1 MPRHALATLG
11 LLFSGAA
18 VSGPSP
24 YSHPRSLPA
33 PSDVVEFT
41 GPRGSVT
48 PNLAAVSGG
57 RLVLTWLE
65 PLPDTGRYAFR
76 FAVREPG
83 GAWSRPATIREGKD
97 FFVNWADFGSLA
109 ETGDGR
115 WVAHWL
121 QKTAAAPYAYHV
133 MLSIS
138 SDRGTTWSTPVR
150 AHQDSSTTE
159 HGFVAM
165 SGGPSGL
172 DLVWLDGRNM
182 AGEERGAMTIRT
194 RTLGTGNRLA
204 AEVELDARTCEC
216 CQTALARGPDG
227 LIAAYRDRSDA
238 EIRDIAV
245 IRQVGGRW
253 QAPQVVAK
261 DNWEYKAC
269 PVNGPALAALERR
282 VDLAWFTGVNGEP
295 RVWLVRSADG
305 GASFGRRIRI
315 DQGQTLGRVDVEPL
329 GDGAVL
335 VAWLEGQS
343 DREAAW
349 QVRRVTDDGAGPART
364 VATVPRARL
373 AGFPRLA
380 RTPDGVFLSFTATGV
395 DGGVR
400 VIRLAGESGRR
411 PTAQR

>member
-1 MPRHALATLG
+1 MPRHTRATLG
-11 LLFSGAA
+11 LLLSGAA
-18 VSGPSP
+18 VSGP
-24 YSHPRSLPA
+24 LPPPQA
-33 PSDVVEFT
+33 RAAQSDVVELT

-57 RLVLTWLE
+57 RLILTWLE

-83 GAWSRPATIREGKD
+83 GAWSRPGTIREAKD

-138 SDRGTTWSTPVR
+138 SDQGATWSSPIR
-150 AHQDSSTTE
+150 AHQDSSATE

-172 DLVWLDGRNM
+172 DLVWLDGRNL

-194 RTLGTGNRLA
+194 RSLGSGNRLGS
-204 AEVELDARTCEC
+204 EIELDARTCEC
-216 CQTALARGPDG
+216 CQTALARSADG
-227 LIAAYRDRSDA
+227 LIAAYRDRTDA

-245 IRQVGGRW
+245 IREVGGRW
-253 QAPQVVAK
+253 QAPRVVAK
-261 DNWEYKAC
+261 DGWEYRAC
-269 PVNGPALAALERR
+269 PVNGPALAAHGRR

-295 RVWLVRSADG
+295 RVWLVRSTDG
-305 GASFGRRIRI
+305 GTTFGNRIRI

-343 DREAAW
+343 DREATW
-349 QVRRVTDDGAGPART
+349 QVRRITDAGAGPARA

-380 RTPDGVFLSFTATGV
+380 RTPDGVFLAFTATGV

-400 VIRLAGESGRR
+400 VLRLAGESGRR